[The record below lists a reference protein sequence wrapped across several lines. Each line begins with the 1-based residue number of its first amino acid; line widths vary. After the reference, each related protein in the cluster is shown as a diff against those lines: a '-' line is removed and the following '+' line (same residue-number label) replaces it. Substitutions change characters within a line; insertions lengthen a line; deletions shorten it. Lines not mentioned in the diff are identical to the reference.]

1 MAGWIG
7 RGMAQAQATFL
18 LMLTTCFAILPAATP
33 AKAAE
38 SRLVSAEVRSASFAG
53 SRIGIS
59 PQRRITVYLPPA
71 YDQPDRRFPVI
82 YFLSTF
88 FEDEKE
94 PFASR
99 GAKALFDKAIAAGV
113 IGDFI
118 VVTSDFTTPAG
129 SSWFVNSSATGY
141 WEDFMVRELVPHV
154 DSHYRTL
161 ARPESRGV
169 AGDRA
174 GGYGAIRFGMRH
186 PDVFG
191 VVYALHPIGVGP
203 GVQPMFSRPNWTL
216 LANAG
221 SLDDVRA
228 DGFSLI
234 FTSIFQAH
242 LPDPGRAPLYFAPP
256 ARRVGERLEVDAA
269 LTQRLQDSFFLD
281 RQVGRH
287 ADNLKRLRGLK
298 FDWGRGDA
306 NPDHIVSL
314 QTFTRSLDEYGVP
327 YEAEEYRGG
336 WDDRRWDPDGRVYT
350 DMLPFFQTKLFFGE

>member
-1 MAGWIG
+1 
-7 RGMAQAQATFL
+7 
-18 LMLTTCFAILPAATP
+18 
-33 AKAAE
+33 
-38 SRLVSAEVRSASFAG
+38 
-53 SRIGIS
+53 
-59 PQRRITVYLPPA
+59 
-71 YDQPDRRFPVI
+71 
-82 YFLSTF
+82 
-88 FEDEKE
+88 
-94 PFASR
+94 
-99 GAKALFDKAIAAGV
+99 
-113 IGDFI
+113 
-118 VVTSDFTTPAG
+118 
-129 SSWFVNSSATGY
+129 
-141 WEDFMVRELVPHV
+141 MVRELVPHV